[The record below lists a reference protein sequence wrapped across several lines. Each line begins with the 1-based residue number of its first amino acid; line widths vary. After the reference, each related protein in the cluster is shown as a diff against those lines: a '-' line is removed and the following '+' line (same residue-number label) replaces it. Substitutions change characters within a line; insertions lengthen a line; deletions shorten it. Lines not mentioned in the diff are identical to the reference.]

1 MKKQEYEQINHPNGV
16 TTWKTKPKEQPE
28 QEQKTCLVADEPCK
42 HGSWCSEVYC
52 QERCEFVEQ
61 PAQEPV
67 DERALIRKVDAELA
81 AAGIEAYTDVHNSRY
96 RLLVAVRN
104 FLAVSVDYLPG
115 WLAQPAQAMRDATEL
130 ATGKQSL
137 QVEQPAQQQE
147 PMAKPHCKVGGMP
160 APGRMC
166 PKIIVGGKL
175 CGDTGWCP
183 HQIHETPASKPENK

>member
-1 MKKQEYEQINHPNGV
+1 M
-16 TTWKTKPKEQPE
+16 
-28 QEQKTCLVADEPCK
+28 A
-42 HGSWCSEVYC
+42 
-52 QERCEFVEQ
+52 EQ
-61 PAQEPV
+61 PAQQQEPV
-67 DERALIRKVDAELA
+67 DERALIQKVDAELA

-147 PMAKPHCKVGGMP
+147 PVADECDSPEICRVARQCCGQYGTKNLCASTPPPRKPLTDEEIETLWQNTSP
-160 APGRMC
+160 YY
-166 PKIIVGGKL
+166 
-175 CGDTGWCP
+175 D
-183 HQIHETPASKPENK
+183 HQDFARAIEAAHGIKEKNT